1 MARPPRTLTGKV
13 AAVTGGARGI
23 GRATARAL
31 AREGARVAI
40 GDIDAELARTTAE
53 QTGHGCVGLAV
64 DVTDRA
70 SFAGFLDEVEQQL
83 GPLDVLVNNAGI
95 LLVDPLLEQD
105 DAAIQRMIDV
115 NLIGVINGTK
125 LALPRLLRRPEG
137 HLVNVASTAGKLP
150 APGSAVYTATKHAV
164 VGLTESV
171 RLEHRRSPLEFS
183 IVMPGVVRTEMVAGY
198 GRMRA
203 FPQIEADDV
212 GEEIVRA
219 LKRPRLEVWVP
230 PSLSRTH
237 RLMSNLPRRAR
248 EAVGRF
254 MGTERIFLQ
263 ADHAARSAYET
274 RAAAS
279 GPRPG
284 RHDGDGARRAVVE
297 SGEAPGLPGRET

>member
-1 MARPPRTLTGKV
+1 MARRPRTLSGKV
-13 AAVTGGARGI
+13 VAVTGGGRGI

-40 GDIDAELARTTAE
+40 GDIDAQLAETVAD

-70 SFAGFLDEVEQQL
+70 SFERFLDEVERQL

-95 LLVDPLLEQD
+95 LHVDPLLEQD
-105 DAAIQRMIDV
+105 DAAIGRMIDV

-125 LALPRLLRRPEG
+125 LALPRLLRRREG

-171 RLEHRRSPLEFS
+171 RLEHRGSPVEFS
-183 IVMPGVVRTEMVAGY
+183 IVMPGIVRTDMVAGY
-198 GRMRA
+198 GRTRA
-203 FPQIEADDV
+203 FPEIEPEDV
-212 GEEIVRA
+212 GEAIARA
-219 LKRPRLEVWVP
+219 VERPRLEVWVP
-230 PSLSRTH
+230 PSLSRTY
-237 RLMSNLPRRAR
+237 RVMANLPRRAR

-254 MGTERIFLQ
+254 MGTERIFLD
-263 ADHAARSAYET
+263 ADRTARSAYEA

-279 GPRPG
+279 GPG
-284 RHDGDGARRAVVE
+284 LERRRGGHPTVVE
-297 SGEAPGLPGRET
+297 SGDAPGVPGREA

>member
-1 MARPPRTLTGKV
+1 MAPRPRTLSGKV

-23 GRATARAL
+23 GRATAHTL

-40 GDIDAELARTTAE
+40 GDLDAELARTTAE
-53 QTGHGCVGLAV
+53 QIGHRCVGLAV
-64 DVTDRA
+64 DVTDRV
-70 SFAGFLDEVEQQL
+70 SFERFLDEVEQEL

-95 LLVDPLLEQD
+95 LHVDPLLEQD
-105 DAAIQRMIDV
+105 DAAIRRMIDV

-137 HLVNVASTAGKLP
+137 HLVNIASTAGKLP

-171 RLEHRRSPLEFS
+171 RLEHRRSAVEFS
-183 IVMPGVVRTEMVAGY
+183 IVLPGVVRTEMVAGY
-198 GRMRA
+198 GTTRA
-203 FPQIEADDV
+203 FPTIEAEAV
-212 GEEIVRA
+212 GEEIARA
-219 LKRPRLEVWVP
+219 LKRPKLEVWVP

-237 RLMSNLPRRAR
+237 RLMANLPRRAR
-248 EAVGRF
+248 EAAGRF

-263 ADHAARSAYET
+263 ADHTARSAYEA

-279 GPRPG
+279 GARLERADGGGG
-284 RHDGDGARRAVVE
+284 REVVE
-297 SGEAPGLPGRET
+297 SGEAPGLPGQDL

>member
-1 MARPPRTLTGKV
+1 MARRPRTLSGKV

-23 GRATARAL
+23 GRATARTL

-40 GDIDAELARTTAE
+40 GDLDEELAQTTAE
-53 QTGHGCVGLAV
+53 QIGHRCVGLAV

-70 SFAGFLDEVEQQL
+70 SFERFLDEVEQQL

-95 LLVDPLLEQD
+95 LHVDPLLEQD
-105 DAAIQRMIDV
+105 DAAIRRMIAV

-171 RLEHRRSPLEFS
+171 RLEHRRSAVEFS
-183 IVMPGVVRTEMVAGY
+183 IVMPGVVRTEMIAGY

-212 GEEIVRA
+212 GEAIIRT

-230 PSLSRTH
+230 PALSRTH

-274 RAAAS
+274 RAAGS
-279 GPRPG
+279 DPG
-284 RHDGDGARRAVVE
+284 LERHDDDGARGAVVE
-297 SGEAPGLPGRET
+297 SGEAPGLPGQEV

>member
-1 MARPPRTLTGKV
+1 MARRPRTLTGKV

-23 GRATARAL
+23 GRATARVL

-40 GDIDAELARTTAE
+40 GDLDAELARTTAE
-53 QTGHGCVGLAV
+53 QAGHGCVGLAV

-70 SFAGFLDEVEQQL
+70 SFARFLDEVDQQL

-115 NLIGVINGTK
+115 NLVGVINGTK
-125 LALPRLLRRPEG
+125 LALPRLLGRPEG

-171 RLEHRRSPLEFS
+171 RLEHRRSPVEFS

-203 FPQIEADDV
+203 FPQIDPEDV
-212 GEEIVRA
+212 AEEIVRA

-230 PSLSRTH
+230 ASLSRTH

-248 EAVGRF
+248 EAAGRF

-263 ADHAARSAYET
+263 ADHAARSAYEA
-274 RAAAS
+274 RAAGS
-279 GPRPG
+279 DRRSERRDG
-284 RHDGDGARRAVVE
+284 GDGRRAVVE
-297 SGEAPGLPGRET
+297 SGEAPGLPGQEV